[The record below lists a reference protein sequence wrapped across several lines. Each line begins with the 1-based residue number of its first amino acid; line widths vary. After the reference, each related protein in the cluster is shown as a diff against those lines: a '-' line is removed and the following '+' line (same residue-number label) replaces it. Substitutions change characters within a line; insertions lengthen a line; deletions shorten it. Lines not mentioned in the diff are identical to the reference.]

1 MEDLNNSPF
10 FDIDS
15 ELLKSAWGIS
25 LMRRCRAGLLM
36 EDSVSRD
43 GFLSTCFETPL
54 VCPVVSVVGSEDD
67 IKVTSCRCYA
77 VMLLLQVEQVEP
89 WRRFSS
95 KSDACRVLEVDGGKH
110 LFMQLPSKSAAL
122 EQPAQSKAY
131 KAWVDLFHL
140 ELEMILGPG
149 LCCK

>member
-54 VCPVVSVVGSEDD
+54 VCPIVSVVGSEDD
-67 IKVTSCRCYA
+67 I
-77 VMLLLQVEQVEP
+77 QVEQVEP

-95 KSDACRVLEVDGGKH
+95 KSDACRVLEVDGGEH